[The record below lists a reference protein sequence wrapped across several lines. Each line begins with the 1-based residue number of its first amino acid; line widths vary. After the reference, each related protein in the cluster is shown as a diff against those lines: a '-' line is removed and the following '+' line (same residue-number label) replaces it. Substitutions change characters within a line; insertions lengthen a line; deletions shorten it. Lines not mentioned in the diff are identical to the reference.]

1 MSKSSKKRGQSQA
14 AKRATELR
22 RFGDLYAKITVRDAL
37 GLSDRQV
44 LIYNAHIIHGRSL
57 YDVAD
62 ELELSYSTIA
72 KESME
77 ITMKIQ
83 RYFDPE
89 TARSLMKN
97 S

>member
-1 MSKSSKKRGQSQA
+1 MGQNQS

-22 RFGDLYAKITVRDAL
+22 RFGDYYAKVTVRDAL

-44 LIYNAHIIHGRSL
+44 RIYNAHILHGRSL
-57 YDVAD
+57 YEVAD
-62 ELELSYSTIA
+62 ELGLSYSTIA

-77 ITMKIQ
+77 ITMRIQ
-83 RYFDPE
+83 RYFEPKPG
-89 TARSLMKN
+89 MKK